1 MASSLDD
8 MEEYELLQI
17 ELDRFLKVYYPIIT
31 SPSPELKQL
40 FNLWIEYI
48 CFLQHSKSW
57 SVIASNE
64 YVENFISWVKP
75 LLEDRLGDNDILNQ
89 IEQFNKSFQK
99 YNQ

>member
-17 ELDRFLKVYYPIIT
+17 ELDRFLKVYYPLLP
-31 SPSPELKQL
+31 SPSPELEQL

-64 YVENFISWVKP
+64 YVENFIIWVKP
-75 LLEDRLGDNDILNQ
+75 ILNEGYSDQ
-89 IEQFNKSFQK
+89 EVFHQLQQFNLSFQK